1 MSRDEA
7 IALLISDAIER
18 VVRLRQIFWLQTI
31 LESGFDGYARFSDE
45 ELNRELQARGFGRE
59 TTTEAADGHDD
70 DCCQYDE
77 DLQGRLAD
85 CAGYNH

>member
-18 VVRLRQIFWLQTI
+18 VVRLRQVFWLQTI
-31 LESGFDGYARFSDE
+31 LESGFAGYARFSDE
-45 ELNRELQARGFGRE
+45 DLKQELLARGFGRE
-59 TTTEAADGHDD
+59 ALADSADGGDD
-70 DCCQYDE
+70 DHGQYDE

>member
-18 VVRLRQIFWLQTI
+18 VIRLRQVFWLQTI
-31 LESGFDGYARFSDE
+31 LESGFAGYARFSDDD
-45 ELNRELQARGFGRE
+45 LKRELLARGFGRE
-59 TTTEAADGHDD
+59 ASADSAGGNDD
-70 DCCQYDE
+70 ENDHYDE

>member
-18 VVRLRQIFWLQTI
+18 VLRLRQVFWLQKI
-31 LESGFDGYARFSDE
+31 LEGGFAGYSKLSDAD
-45 ELNRELQARGFGRE
+45 LQKEIRARGLDSESADDPTGCD
-59 TTTEAADGHDD
+59 ADGPL
-70 DCCQYDE
+70 YDE
-77 DLQGRLAD
+77 DLQDRLAD